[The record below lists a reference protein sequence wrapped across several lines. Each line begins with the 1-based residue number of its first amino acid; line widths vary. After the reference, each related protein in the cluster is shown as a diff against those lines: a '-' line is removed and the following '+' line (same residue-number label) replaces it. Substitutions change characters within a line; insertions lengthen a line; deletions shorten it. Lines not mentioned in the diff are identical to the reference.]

1 MINKFGACL
10 GFKRRL
16 INMTG
21 DFASHPSTYNDLSAS
36 QGTLVKNSLPNIHP
50 KTVTISTMVACL
62 LLANPVANAGDL
74 DATADFGAAGLLSIP
89 KAGADKSKG
98 KPADGMNFNPADL
111 SVLNHESILNGRTG
125 TVLEN
130 VSNQRVTT
138 TRGAKEAQIYQQYAR
153 SVVLIVTD
161 DGMGS
166 GVLIEQSGLILTNWH
181 VVGNNKQVGVVFKP
195 KVEGQAPKKADIRRG
210 QVVRFDQIADLA
222 LVKVSEVPAGIEPM
236 PLGEMSEVAVGND
249 VHAIGHPTGEAWTYT
264 KGFVSQIRNDY
275 KWSGGQQQVAHQANV
290 IQTQTPIN
298 PGNSGG
304 PLISAEGRLVGINS
318 FKSSGEAL
326 NFAVAVNDVKRF
338 VESKQNRLAKAAE
351 PRPTKANVGT
361 ECKAKVIER
370 SDSED
375 GSSQVTVIDARC
387 DGKPSA
393 VLVTP
398 YDIRKPITLSIDQTG
413 SGKVTGKFID
423 MDRDGKWDASAW
435 DTKGKGDW
443 DVVCSQVNG
452 TLEVDR
458 CEPYKKKS

>member
-1 MINKFGACL
+1 MAPKRHRSIN
-10 GFKRRL
+10 
-16 INMTG
+16 
-21 DFASHPSTYNDLSAS
+21 STPALS
-36 QGTLVKNSLPNIHP
+36 
-50 KTVTISTMVACL
+50 
-62 LLANPVANAGDL
+62 
-74 DATADFGAAGLLSIP
+74 
-89 KAGADKSKG
+89 
-98 KPADGMNFNPADL
+98 
-111 SVLNHESILNGRTG
+111 
-125 TVLEN
+125 
-130 VSNQRVTT
+130 
-138 TRGAKEAQIYQQYAR
+138 Y
-153 SVVLIVTD
+153 LIVTD